1 MLSRE
6 GDGPMDKISFL
17 KLVPPA
23 EKESDL
29 ESSLSDPL
37 SRLKGVVLNLTESAL
52 DCLNRVS
59 QQEIQKKSPSPNL
72 MEEYSLLHHYLDF
85 TRRLCE
91 SKKDSSLQSLS
102 EELLLLHESMH
113 FE

>member
-1 MLSRE
+1 MNE
-6 GDGPMDKISFL
+6 IPFL

-23 EKESDL
+23 KKEGDP
-29 ESSLSDPL
+29 EGSLSGPL
-37 SRLKGVVLNLTESAL
+37 NRLKGVVLNVTESAL

-59 QQEIQKKSPSPNL
+59 QQEAQKKSPSPNL
-72 MEEYSLLHHYLDF
+72 MEEYFLLHHYLDF
-85 TRRLCE
+85 IRRLCE
-91 SKKDSSLQSLS
+91 AKKDSSSQNLS